1 MRRMSSSFY
10 RFIPLCFY
18 LSFWLWFIGAI
29 LLSTD
34 RGSQVTLRE
43 AARLKKEKMKS
54 LPGFHFMR
62 AYHETFYL
70 FNSSLAWS
78 NWGPGRDG
86 RRGVGGRCKT
96 LPCPCFLGTFFVRL
110 TGWSG
115 LWCDFFLL
123 IFFASFVACVPF
135 SLYYYLGYCH
145 LARAL
150 SFLS

>member
-1 MRRMSSSFY
+1 LFLRKHLPVAIGQIFY
-10 RFIPLCFY
+10 AENELVVYLFIPLLFY

-62 AYHETFYL
+62 AYHDTFYL

-78 NWGPGRDG
+78 N
-86 RRGVGGRCKT
+86 
-96 LPCPCFLGTFFVRL
+96 
-110 TGWSG
+110 
-115 LWCDFFLL
+115 
-123 IFFASFVACVPF
+123 
-135 SLYYYLGYCH
+135 
-145 LARAL
+145 
-150 SFLS
+150 